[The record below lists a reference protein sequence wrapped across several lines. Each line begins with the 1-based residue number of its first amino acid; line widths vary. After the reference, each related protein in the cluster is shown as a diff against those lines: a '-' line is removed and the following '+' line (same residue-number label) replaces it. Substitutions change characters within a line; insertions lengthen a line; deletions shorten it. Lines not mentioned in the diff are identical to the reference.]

1 MQDFFLTKYMLIYD
15 QDLLLPLQVLQ
26 NNGSK
31 TSALTSYTAT
41 LPMIQPMKTF
51 SWVGMTY
58 RIKAFDGSLGH
69 FGIGFRNLMIRSCI
83 PIASNQTN
91 CAVSIRNTSEL

>member
-58 RIKAFDGSLGH
+58 GSRHSTVASGTLALVS
-69 FGIGFRNLMIRSCI
+69 GIS
-83 PIASNQTN
+83 
-91 CAVSIRNTSEL
+91 